1 VALTLLAIV
10 AERRLR
16 GRAAA
21 SRSAAGVRPPT
32 AVPLGVWRWPAAGA
46 VLAVVVA
53 GIGVPVGVLVYWASV
68 GSSRTEATAVL
79 AAAATTSVGL
89 SVAAALVA
97 VALSVPIAVLAIRHR
112 SRFTQSVETLAV
124 SGYALPG
131 LVVALALVFFAS
143 RYVPVLYQTL
153 GLVVVAYV
161 VRFLPEALGS
171 VRSSLVMV
179 DPALEEAGRSL
190 GRSRAGV
197 LATVTLPLVWRGL
210 AAGGALVF
218 LTAMKELPATLLLR
232 PAGHDTLAVRVW
244 VGAAEGFY
252 AQAAPAALLLVA
264 VSALVLWPLHLRAR
278 RSPLP
283 DALMTQ

>member
-1 VALTLLAIV
+1 VDVLAS
-10 AERRLR
+10 
-16 GRAAA
+16 AAA
-21 SRSAAGVRPPT
+21 TSVGLAVAAAVIAVVV
-32 AVPLGVWRWPAAGA
+32 AVPVA
-46 VLAVVVA
+46 VLAV
-53 GIGVPVGVLVYWASV
+53 
-68 GSSRTEATAVL
+68 
-79 AAAATTSVGL
+79 
-89 SVAAALVA
+89 
-97 VALSVPIAVLAIRHR
+97 RHR
-112 SRFTQSVETLAV
+112 SRYAQAVETLAV

-143 RYVPVLYQTL
+143 RYLPGLYQTL
-153 GLVVVAYV
+153 GLVVAAYV

-171 VRSSLVMV
+171 VRSSLVLV

-197 LATVTLPLVWRGL
+197 LATVTLPLVARGL

-232 PAGHDTLAVRVW
+232 PAGYDTLAVRVW

-264 VSALVLWPLHLRAR
+264 VSALVLWPLHLRSR
-278 RSPLP
+278 RPSEPAP
-283 DALMTQ
+283 IVAS